1 MAVLEASK
9 ATATPVGNGPA
20 TDGVLALLNSLQNC
34 TSRADAYRRSLQCI
48 ASYLN
53 SPFALLSVETAT
65 TNFSEQVS
73 AGDEA
78 TRAWKRHCDGM
89 LLAARHSGTSRAR
102 LFQSSGVNQT
112 FAVLSA
118 PMPDETGSHVGS
130 LALVIGC
137 ANVGV
142 AEARLSELTSLIR
155 AAAVFGVPKAS
166 IASKTTLGAG
176 GTSGSSD
183 KTTSASS
190 TAALAKLSGC
200 ESLHE
205 FAFSM
210 VNDLKGKIGAD
221 QVSMGIVRGHAA
233 TILCTSGFDNLYP
246 RSPGSQI
253 IQQAMSEC
261 LDAGEIVCF
270 QKEGQWAKESAN
282 TGHHLHRRWHEIS
295 GGAPVASI
303 PLMNAGQ
310 CVAVL
315 SIRRP
320 VDKPFEMSQLQKV
333 ASVVSAYAPAL
344 RLLEHA
350 NRSVLCH
357 AAESLA
363 KSVSRVFPRGSIRRP
378 VIVGLSVAMLGWF
391 LLRDTSYIVSV
402 PCEIAPARELQL
414 AAPFEGV
421 IAESCVQPGERVKAG
436 QLLLRMDTTSLEI
449 EYEAAQTQ
457 LQIAQLEL
465 AQHAGAGDL
474 AETALADS
482 RIHVAENT
490 MATIGHQL
498 EQAEVKAPSDGY
510 VIAGELDHRVGESVP
525 MGEPLLQFAAADE
538 WIVELHVPEHS
549 ASYLSVQMQ
558 GEFAVNARPEEACS
572 FSLEQME
579 VSAGNVDGQNV
590 FVAKGRIDGTVSPW
604 LRSGMQGTAK
614 VNAGQK
620 PTWWVWF
627 HRSLDSIRLQVWKW

>member
-1 MAVLEASK
+1 MAVIEASK
-9 ATATPVGNGPA
+9 RPGTSVDDGPA

-65 TNFSEQVS
+65 TSFSEQVS

-102 LFQSSGVNQT
+102 LFQSSGVDRT

-118 PMPDETGSHVGS
+118 PMPDETGSLVGS

-137 ANVGV
+137 DNSGV

-166 IASKTTLGAG
+166 PVAKTNP
-176 GTSGSSD
+176 GTV
-183 KTTSASS
+183 
-190 TAALAKLSGC
+190 AALASADKMAPASSMAALSKLSGY

-210 VNDLKGKIGAD
+210 VNDLKGKINAD

-261 LDAGEIVCF
+261 LDAGKIVCY
-270 QKEGQWAKESAN
+270 QKEGQWARETAN
-282 TGHHLHRRWHEIS
+282 TGHHLHRRWHETS

-303 PLMNAGQ
+303 PLMHAGQ

-315 SIRRP
+315 SVRRP

-333 ASVVSAYAPAL
+333 GSVVSAYAPAL

-350 NRSVLCH
+350 NRSVLRH
-357 AAESLA
+357 AMESST
-363 KSVSRVFPRGSIRRP
+363 KSLTRVFPRGSIRRP
-378 VIVGLSVAMLGWF
+378 VLLGLTLAALGWF
-391 LLRDTSYIVSV
+391 LLRDTDYIINV
-402 PCEIAPARELQL
+402 PCEIAPARELQI
-414 AAPFEGV
+414 AAPFESV
-421 IAESCVQPGERVKAG
+421 IAESCVQPGERVEAG
-436 QLLLRMDTTSLEI
+436 QLLLRMETKALEI
-449 EYEAAQTQ
+449 EYDAAQTQ
-457 LQIAQLEL
+457 LEIARLEL
-465 AQHAGAGDL
+465 AQHAAAGNL

-482 RIHVAENT
+482 RIQVAENT
-490 MATIGHQL
+490 LATIRHQL

-510 VIAGELDHRVGESVP
+510 VIAGELGHRVGEAVP
-525 MGEPLLQFAAADE
+525 MGEPLVQFAEADE
-538 WIVELHVPEHS
+538 WVVELHVPEHS
-549 ASYLSVQMQ
+549 ASYLNVQMQ

-572 FSLEQME
+572 FSLERME
-579 VSAGNVDGQNV
+579 VTAGNVNGQNV

-627 HRSLDSIRLQVWKW
+627 HRSLDAIRLQVWKW